1 MKKKEED
8 PLNLKRRR
16 KSLKKRKKRRKKR
29 NVNQKKREKGDM
41 TVMMKMKGLLK
52 GVDMIAL
59 LQLVLLTGGG
69 MIVTMRNRTK
79 VLVNQAGNMN
89 MTKETKRSI
98 TKIMI
103 KDTEIMIMIVI
114 DHTEEVEITVIMID
128 TARIGIINIEINV

>member
-16 KSLKKRKKRRKKR
+16 KSLKKRRKKR